1 MNYDAFSH
9 GQIKS
14 KLWLCE
20 KLEPQIQPQSN
31 TMILGCWYN
40 ILGFMMLTRNPYR
53 YRSIVGIDTDQEAID
68 IADKVLDRWIVEN
81 RKVHNMA
88 LNANALDY
96 TDMDTVINCSSEHME
111 SNDWFDK
118 IPEGTLVCIQ
128 SSNVTE
134 TGEPWFIKNPS
145 PTLESFTQKYN
156 LSKTHFADTLRI
168 DYGSW
173 GYDRFMLI
181 GIK

>member
-20 KLEPQIQPQSN
+20 NLEPHIKPESSA
-31 TMILGCWYN
+31 MILGCWYN
-40 ILGFMMLTRNPYR
+40 ILGFMMLTRKPTGYKN
-53 YRSIVGIDTDQEAID
+53 ITGIDINKDSID
-68 IADKVLDRWIVEN
+68 VADRVLDKWVNDGNAQNLI
-81 RKVHNMA
+81 
-88 LNANALDY
+88 LNANTLDY
-96 TDMDTVINCSSEHME
+96 ENMDIIINCSGEHME
-111 SNDWFDK
+111 SNVWFDK
-118 IPEGTLVCIQ
+118 IPAGTLVCIQ
-128 SSNVTE
+128 SSNVTDP
-134 TGEPWFIKNPS
+134 GDPWFIKNPS
-145 PTLESFTQKYN
+145 PTLESFRQKYN
-156 LSKTHFADTLRI
+156 LSITHFVDTLRI